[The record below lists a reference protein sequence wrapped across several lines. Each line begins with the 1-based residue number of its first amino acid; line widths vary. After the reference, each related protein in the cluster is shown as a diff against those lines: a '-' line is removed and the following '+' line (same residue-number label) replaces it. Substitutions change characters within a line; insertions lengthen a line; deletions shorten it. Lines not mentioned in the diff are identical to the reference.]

1 MPRKKTTETETTTE
15 TKVTDTKVTEKAAET
30 AAETPKTSAAKPKTS
45 SKKAA
50 SSKSGSTASRKTAS
64 RTSSTRTRK
73 PKKTPPEVS
82 VLFVASEV
90 SPFAASGGLADVAG
104 SLPVYL
110 NRLNCDVRVILP
122 LYSSVSSQWREK
134 MKFLT
139 YFYVSLSWRSAYCGV
154 FELQDRGVT
163 YYFIDNEQYFSRP
176 SLYGEFDDGERFA
189 FFSKAVIETACRL
202 DFKPDIIHC
211 NDWQS
216 ALVPVYLR
224 DYRWVNNLSE
234 TKTLFTIHNI
244 QFQGQYDPYILGDL
258 FGLPESD
265 LPLMKWDGCLN
276 LMKAAIELS
285 DKVNTVS
292 PTYAGEILDPWYSF
306 GLDPLLRG
314 LQFKLCGILN
324 GIDFD
329 TWNPATDPAIP
340 EHYSA
345 EDQTGKLA
353 CKRDI
358 LSEFGLDDDGRPLA
372 VMIARL
378 TEQKGVDLL
387 VPVLDEVVRNGV
399 QVAVLGTGDKKYEDI
414 FAGISSR
421 YPGSCSAKIA
431 FNTALSKRMYA
442 GADMFLMPS
451 KTEPCGL
458 AQMQAMR
465 YGTIPIVRKTGGLS
479 DSVKDTGD
487 GDGWGFTFQNYEPW
501 DMFGAIMRAKD
512 LYYQNWDEWVA
523 VRTRAMQCD
532 MSWNRSAESYK
543 MLYKEMKG

>member
-1 MPRKKTTETETTTE
+1 MPRKK
-15 TKVTDTKVTEKAAET
+15 ET
-30 AAETPKTSAAKPKTS
+30 AAPVNETAEQVKTEEKVVT
-45 SKKAA
+45 KAE
-50 SSKSGSTASRKTAS
+50 
-64 RTSSTRTRK
+64 K
-73 PKKTPPEVS
+73 PKKTTRSSSGTRKSASAAKSEPAKTTRKKKVPYVK
-82 VLFVASEV
+82 VLFASSEV
-90 SPFAASGGLADVAG
+90 APFAASGGLADVAG

-110 NRLNCDVRVILP
+110 NRNDCDVRVILP
-122 LYSSVSSQWREK
+122 LYSSISQQWREK
-134 MKFLT
+134 MKFIT
-139 YFYVSLSWRSAYCGV
+139 FFYLSLSWRSAYCGV
-154 FELQDRGVT
+154 FELEDRGVT

-176 SLYGEFDDGERFA
+176 TLYGEYDDGERFA
-189 FFSKAVIETACRL
+189 FFSKAVIEALCRI
-202 DFKPDIIHC
+202 DFEPDIIHC
-211 NDWQS
+211 NDWQT

-224 DYRWVNNLSE
+224 DYRWVEKLANV
-234 TKTLFTIHNI
+234 KTLFTIHNI

-265 LPLMKWDGCLN
+265 LPLMSWNGCLN

-292 PTYAGEILDPWYSF
+292 PTYAGEIMDPWYSF

-329 TWNPATDPAIP
+329 VWNPETDPAIP
-340 EHYSA
+340 EKYSA
-345 EDQTGKLA
+345 ADQSGKLA
-353 CKRDI
+353 CKHDI
-358 LSEFGLDDDGRPLA
+358 LSEFGLSDDGRPLA

-387 VPVLDEVVRNGV
+387 VPVMDQLIHNGV
-399 QVAVLGTGDKKYEDI
+399 QIAILGTGDKKYEDI
-414 FAGISSR
+414 FTEMTYR

-431 FNTALSKRMYA
+431 YNTALSKRMYA

-465 YGTIPIVRKTGGLS
+465 YGTVPIVRKTGGLS
-479 DSVKDTGD
+479 DSVRDCGD
-487 GDGWGFTFQNYEPW
+487 GEGWGFTFQNYEPW

-512 LYYQNWDEWVA
+512 MYYNNWEDWYE
-523 VRTRAMQCD
+523 VRTRAMECD
-532 MSWNRSAESYK
+532 MSWNKSAISYK
-543 MLYKEMKG
+543 FLYSEMKG